1 MTNEIELK
9 VSELDKRY
17 VGRGIVRIDSA
28 AMDEL
33 KISSGDIVEI
43 EGQKKKTGAVVVR
56 GRIEDAGSKIIR
68 MDGLIRANAGIG
80 LGEYVK
86 IRKAEIKP
94 ADRVVLAP
102 MQDGVR
108 LVVEGDVL
116 KQNLMNRPV
125 TKGDIIS
132 VTGPTAPQRPDI
144 SILSSFFGSRVPFA
158 LGEIRLLVSQTQPLG
173 ITQITSKTEI
183 IVQERA
189 VKTAVMPLVTYED
202 VGGLDHV
209 IQRIREMV
217 ELPLKYPELFQ
228 RLGIEP
234 PKGVL
239 LHGPPGT
246 GKTLLAKAV
255 ANESDAHFIA
265 INGPEI
271 MSKFYGESEQRLREV
286 FQDAE
291 KNAPS
296 IIFIDEIDSIAP
308 KREEVSGEVERRV
321 VAQLLALLDGL
332 KGRGKVIVI
341 GATNRV
347 NALDPALRRPG
358 RFDRE
363 IELGVPDT
371 NGRREILEVHT
382 RAMPIVQNVDINK
395 LAEITHGFV
404 GADLAAYTREA
415 AINALRRILP
425 KINLDEPQIPKEILE
440 NLYVTSKDFEEALKL
455 IEPSALREV
464 MIEIPKVKWVDIGG
478 LNEVKSELI
487 EAVDW
492 PLKYNDVFKRTGIRP
507 PSGIL
512 LFGPPGCGKTLLAK
526 AIANESQANFITIR
540 GPEIFSKWVGESEK
554 AIREVFR
561 KARMAAPAI
570 IYFDEIDAIAPRR
583 GISEGTRVYESVV
596 NQLLAEM
603 DGIQDMAGVV
613 VIASTNRPDII
624 DPGLLRPGRFD
635 RLILVPSPDKDAR
648 KKILEVHTKKMPL
661 SEDVNIDTLTNLTEG
676 FSGADLENLT
686 REAGMMAVRE
696 NLKAAKVSAKHFEDA
711 LKKISPSIT
720 SELIKQ
726 YEKIAQQLSGQKV
739 QLKPTYL
746 G

>member
-1 MTNEIELK
+1 
-9 VSELDKRY
+9 
-17 VGRGIVRIDSA
+17 
-28 AMDEL
+28 
-33 KISSGDIVEI
+33 
-43 EGQKKKTGAVVVR
+43 
-56 GRIEDAGSKIIR
+56 
-68 MDGLIRANAGIG
+68 
-80 LGEYVK
+80 
-86 IRKAEIKP
+86 
-94 ADRVVLAP
+94 
-102 MQDGVR
+102 
-108 LVVEGDVL
+108 
-116 KQNLMNRPV
+116 
-125 TKGDIIS
+125 
-132 VTGPTAPQRPDI
+132 
-144 SILSSFFGSRVPFA
+144 
-158 LGEIRLLVSQTQPLG
+158 
-173 ITQITSKTEI
+173 
-183 IVQERA
+183 
-189 VKTAVMPLVTYED
+189 
-202 VGGLDHV
+202 
-209 IQRIREMV
+209 
-217 ELPLKYPELFQ
+217 
-228 RLGIEP
+228 
-234 PKGVL
+234 
-239 LHGPPGT
+239 
-246 GKTLLAKAV
+246 
-255 ANESDAHFIA
+255 
-265 INGPEI
+265 
-271 MSKFYGESEQRLREV
+271 
-286 FQDAE
+286 
-291 KNAPS
+291 
-296 IIFIDEIDSIAP
+296 
-308 KREEVSGEVERRV
+308 
-321 VAQLLALLDGL
+321 
-332 KGRGKVIVI
+332 
-341 GATNRV
+341 
-347 NALDPALRRPG
+347 
-358 RFDRE
+358 
-363 IELGVPDT
+363 
-371 NGRREILEVHT
+371 
-382 RAMPIVQNVDINK
+382 
-395 LAEITHGFV
+395 
-404 GADLAAYTREA
+404 
-415 AINALRRILP
+415 
-425 KINLDEPQIPKEILE
+425 
-440 NLYVTSKDFEEALKL
+440 
-455 IEPSALREV
+455 